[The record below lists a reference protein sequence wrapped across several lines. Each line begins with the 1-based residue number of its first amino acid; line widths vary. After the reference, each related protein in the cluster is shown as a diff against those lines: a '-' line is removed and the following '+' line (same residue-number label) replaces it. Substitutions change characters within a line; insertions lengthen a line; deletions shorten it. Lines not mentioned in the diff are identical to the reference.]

1 MNESNYE
8 QKILK
13 KHRVDGN
20 IFTNNCK
27 FQLVECQIQK
37 KIYLD
42 FFISS
47 HYPHGYLVLT
57 LSWLPLDE
65 SECEEIRSAPNTTI
79 RIHQLMALKY
89 INISTW
95 ADCDKIFQELFRC
108 CDDSKMTLVVQGNI
122 QKRFKGFFVFLK
134 KILR

>member
-1 MNESNYE
+1 MGTFSPTIASFNLLNV
-8 QKILK
+8 KFK
-13 KHRVDGN
+13 R
-20 IFTNNCK
+20 IF
-27 FQLVECQIQK
+27 I
-37 KIYLD
+37 LD

-89 INISTW
+89 INISSW

-108 CDDSKMTLVVQGNI
+108 CDDSKMTLVV
-122 QKRFKGFFVFLK
+122 
-134 KILR
+134 